1 MPDLKTLSDAEL
13 NTLFDETERQIDA
26 LIDNFAPDYNIPDE
40 VNDRIDEMEALTN
53 RIITERDYRYRLA
66 QKAATPKIKPNEWER
81 KFLDSLKP
89 ANGLGQT
96 RKITRK
102 QCEVLERINRKN
114 FDGYTDHRSHV
125 KLSEFQYDG
134 FVYSFCPETPYI
146 AILIMSRVDIV
157 S

>member
-53 RIITERDYRYRLA
+53 KIITERDYRYRLA

-89 ANGLGQT
+89 AKGLGQT

-102 QCEVLERINRKN
+102 QCEVLE
-114 FDGYTDHRSHV
+114 
-125 KLSEFQYDG
+125 
-134 FVYSFCPETPYI
+134 
-146 AILIMSRVDIV
+146 
-157 S
+157 

>member
-13 NTLFDETERQIDA
+13 NAIFDETERQIDA
-26 LIDNFAPDYNIPDE
+26 LIDSYAPDYNIPDE

-53 RIITERDYRYRLA
+53 RIITERDHRYRLA
-66 QKAATPKIKPNEWER
+66 QKAATPKIN
-81 KFLDSLKP
+81 P

-102 QCEVLERINRKN
+102 QCDVLERINRKN

-134 FVYSFCPETPYI
+134 FVYSFCPETPYL